1 MSRKLIIAMA
11 ILSFAFAGTTFA
23 AVENIKVSGDTTV
36 QAVTRNLSLGSEAT
50 DTADAEDF
58 VLSQIRLKFDADL
71 TEGISAVIRI
81 LNERVWGSEDIHADE
96 TSFALDLGYVELK
109 EFFYDPL
116 TLIVGRQN
124 LRYGSGLIVGDPDTN
139 RIVATTSTGNV
150 AFADLSM
157 RKSFDAVRGI
167 LDFAPYTID
176 LVYAKVDENTTNL
189 DDDITLLGVNV
200 AYDWGSYN
208 GVTEG
213 YFFSVNGRNIT
224 VDAEE
229 EDSTW
234 TVGARTQ
241 FDPNDNLTLGLEGA
255 YQGGDIAADATG
267 NKRDAWAGIVNA
279 EYKFL
284 NDYNTKVGLQFTYL
298 SGDDDADDAVVKE
311 WDVLFEDQMPGE
323 ILNLLP
329 NSNLQLLTVTT
340 SMMPREDLTLGL
352 LYTHARLAEKLN
364 SSTWDT
370 LGVAGPSVAGN
381 TYTANTNKKTVGNEI
396 DMYAVYDYT
405 EDVQLKLNGAWFM
418 PGKVFA
424 STNDNSAYSIRGG
437 LVVSF

>member
-370 LGVAGPSVAGN
+370 LGVAGSSVAGN

>member
-36 QAVTRNLSLGSEAT
+36 QAVTRNLSLGSEAI

-208 GVTEG
+208 GITEG

-255 YQGGDIAADATG
+255 YQGGDVAADDPG
-267 NKRDAWAGIVNA
+267 NKRDAWAGIANA

-364 SSTWDT
+364 SASWTT

-381 TYTANTNKKTVGNEI
+381 KYTTNTNKKTVGNEI
-396 DMYAVYDYT
+396 DVYAVYDYT

-424 STNDNSAYSIRGG
+424 EANDNSAYSVRGG
-437 LVVSF
+437 LVVNF

>member
-1 MSRKLIIAMA
+1 MSRKLIIAIA
-11 ILSFAFAGTTFA
+11 VLSFALAGTTFA
-23 AVENIKVSGDTTV
+23 AVENIKVSGDATV
-36 QAVTRNLSLGSEAT
+36 QAVTRNLSLGSET
-50 DTADAEDF
+50 RDSADAEDF
-58 VLSQIRLKFDADL
+58 VLSQIRLRFDADL
-71 TEGISAVIRI
+71 TEGISAVIRL
-81 LNERVWGSEDIHADE
+81 LNERVWGAEDTHAND
-96 TSFALDLGYVELK
+96 TSFALDLGYIELK
-109 EFFYDPL
+109 EFLYDPL
-116 TLIVGRQN
+116 TLIVGRQD
-124 LRYGSGLIVGDPDTN
+124 LRYGSCLIVGDPDTN
-139 RIVATTSTGNV
+139 RLVATTLTSNV

-370 LGVAGPSVAGN
+370 LGVAGSSVAGN

>member
-255 YQGGDIAADATG
+255 YQGGDVAADDPG

-370 LGVAGPSVAGN
+370 LGVAGSSVAGN

-405 EDVQLKLNGAWFM
+405 KMF
-418 PGKVFA
+418 
-424 STNDNSAYSIRGG
+424 S
-437 LVVSF
+437 

>member
-364 SSTWDT
+364 SASWTT
-370 LGVAGPSVAGN
+370 LGVAGSSVAGN
-381 TYTANTNKKTVGNEI
+381 TYTTNTNKKTVGNEI
-396 DMYAVYDYT
+396 DVYAVYDYT

-424 STNDNSAYSIRGG
+424 EANDNSAYSVRGG
-437 LVVSF
+437 LVVNF